1 MVRAGRWIHRLKS
14 AGCRFA
20 LDDFGEGFSSF
31 SYLRIL
37 QVDYLKIDGS
47 FVRNVDKDPVNRAL
61 VQAMNAVARV
71 LGKKT
76 VAEFVE
82 NENILKVL
90 QELEI
95 GA

>member
-1 MVRAGRWIHRLKS
+1 
-14 AGCRFA
+14 
-20 LDDFGEGFSSF
+20 
-31 SYLRIL
+31 
-37 QVDYLKIDGS
+37 VDYLKIDGS